1 MEFKEKKVLVVGGS
15 SGIGRGIA
23 KCFLDLDAEV
33 CITGTKKDI
42 KDYGIEDVVSQQSE
56 YIQLNLLDPQALD
69 NLVIPFNSLDV
80 LICSQGIVHYKR

>member
-1 MEFKEKKVLVVGGS
+1 LEFSEKRILVVGGS

-42 KDYGIEDVVSQQSE
+42 KDYDIEDVVSLKSE
-56 YIQLNLLDPQALD
+56 YLQLDLLEPQALD
-69 NLVIPFNSLDV
+69 NLVIPFDSL
-80 LICSQGIVHYKR
+80 